1 MAQYR
6 RKLSP
11 SHQKHFHSMYKLHK
25 DVEGGIFTPDKRRKL
40 LGLKSKSRKV
50 ALENLSNFWSDVR
63 KFSKNGL
70 TDLRLLANMAHSDQ
84 VKEVF
89 QLIPWQEWNKD
100 HSKTSL
106 AFLVKFVLESEDESS
121 RYVKSKRSKLKNVN
135 HEEPDVWKAF
145 LAQQIVDEC
154 LDFFIVHGFVT
165 SKAHHRI
172 VDELKDLISVEIG
185 HKQFQERGLRNV
197 MI

>member
-11 SHQKHFHSMYKLHK
+11 SQQKHFHSMYKLHK
-25 DVEGGIFTPDKRRKL
+25 DLEGGIFTPDKRRKL
-40 LGLKSKSRKV
+40 LGLKSKSRKI
-50 ALENLSNFWSDVR
+50 APENLANFWSDVR
-63 KFSKNGL
+63 KHSKNGIV
-70 TDLRLLANMAHSDQ
+70 DLHLLADMIHPDQ

-100 HSKTSL
+100 NSKTSL
-106 AFLVKFVLESEDESS
+106 AGLVKAVLESEDESS
-121 RYVKSKRSKLKNVN
+121 RDIRKRRSKQKYAND
-135 HEEPDVWKAF
+135 EEPDVWKAF
-145 LAQQIVDEC
+145 LAQHIVDEC
-154 LDFFIVHGFVT
+154 LDFFIAHGFVT
-165 SKAHHRI
+165 SKAHQRI
-172 VDELKDLISVEIG
+172 VDELKDMLNVEIG